1 MKAFNELDLYQQAA
15 ALRFI
20 ENELRGFMQGE
31 HIQIYFNNA
40 QNNKQIRDHVKKI
53 AKNTV
58 FDDNGA
64 VLVEESLMA

>member
-1 MKAFNELDLYQQAA
+1 
-15 ALRFI
+15 
-20 ENELRGFMQGE
+20 MQGE